1 MSESTLSRLGQKNSE
16 RGGRPDGTQESTH
29 ALAFVERRLEAIRRR
44 NLSRRLTPLNQA
56 TAPWITLDARR
67 LLNLSSNNYLGFADH
82 PRLKEAAIE
91 AVQTYG
97 CGTGSSR
104 LIVGTLPLHTLL
116 EERLAAFV
124 ESEAALLF
132 SSGYTANMGVISSL
146 VGPRDVILG
155 DALNH
160 ASIIDGCRLSGAGY
174 RTYAHRD
181 TDDLARQLA
190 EAQQSG
196 QRGTRLVVTDSVFS
210 MDGDVAPLP
219 AIAQLCRQYDALLVV
234 DEAHATGCL
243 GPGGRGL
250 VAQHGLAR
258 EVTATIH
265 TLSKAFGSAGACVT
279 SSALIKEYLVNVARH
294 FIFTTASPPSQLA
307 ACLAALDLLRE
318 QPDIAE
324 QLQCKAAFLRTQL
337 QALGFETLASE
348 TQIIPILV
356 GDSARALRMAEL
368 LREAGVYAV
377 AIRPPT
383 VPMGAARIRFS
394 LMASHTEQDL
404 EFAVKAIHSVGE
416 SMKII

>member
-1 MSESTLSRLGQKNSE
+1 M
-16 RGGRPDGTQESTH
+16 
-29 ALAFVERRLEAIRRR
+29 
-44 NLSRRLTPLNQA
+44 
-56 TAPWITLDARR
+56 
-67 LLNLSSNNYLGFADH
+67 LNLNSNNYLGLADH

-91 AVQTYG
+91 AIQVYG

-104 LIVGTLPLHTLL
+104 LIVGTTPLHTLL
-116 EERLAAFV
+116 EERLAAFT

-146 VGPRDVILG
+146 VGPRDVIMG

-160 ASIIDGCRLSGAGY
+160 ASIIDGCWLSGAAY

-181 TDDLARQLA
+181 VEDLAHQLTELQRA
-190 EAQQSG
+190 G

-219 AIAQLCRQYDALLVV
+219 AIAQLCQRYDALLVV

-250 VAQHGLAR
+250 VAQYGLER
-258 EVTATIH
+258 EVTATVH

-307 ACLAALDLLRE
+307 ACLAALDLLQK
-318 QPDIAE
+318 QPNLAA
-324 QLQCKAAFLRTQL
+324 QLQGKAAFFRAQL
-337 QALGFETLASE
+337 QASGFDTLDSE
-348 TQIIPILV
+348 TQIIPVLV
-356 GDSARALRMAEL
+356 GDSGRALQMAEL

-383 VPMGAARIRFS
+383 VPMGASRIRFS
-394 LMASHTEQDL
+394 IMASHSEGDL
-404 EFAVKAIHSVGE
+404 HFAVEAVSSVGKD
-416 SMKII
+416 MGII